1 MPTLTAKQVAELDPY
16 QFLAVLGKRV
26 IHPGWREST
35 DRLLEWAI
43 AGHRVLD
50 VGCGVG
56 TTAIR
61 FARETGADVT
71 AADISPLM
79 RERAQRNVAAARA
92 RRQRAGRGSRH
103 PRPALPAASTVSSP
117 KQ

>member
-26 IHPGWREST
+26 IHPGGREST

-50 VGCGVG
+50 VG
-56 TTAIR
+56 
-61 FARETGADVT
+61 
-71 AADISPLM
+71 AASAPPQSGSPAKPAPTSPL
-79 RERAQRNVAAARA
+79 ATS
-92 RRQRAGRGSRH
+92 RR
-103 PRPALPAASTVSSP
+103 
-117 KQ
+117 